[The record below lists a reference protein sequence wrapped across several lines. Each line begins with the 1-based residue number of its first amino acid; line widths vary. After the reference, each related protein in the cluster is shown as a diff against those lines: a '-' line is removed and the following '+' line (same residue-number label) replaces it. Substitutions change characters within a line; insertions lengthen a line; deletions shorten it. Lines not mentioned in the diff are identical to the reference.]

1 MPLAAGRRRAS
12 LQPHRSPS
20 CIMRLLLLSLLAC
33 SALALP
39 VAAQTQLT
47 MNDLMAVPVKVRG
60 ADCALFPAAALFDTL
75 DLRVSQVNPFRF
87 TPTRQQVEAT
97 ENQLAVGGIR
107 AIRTPLSPPDSA
119 NLAYIQTHLPDYKR
133 QYFGFYNEKHQAC
146 IFIQLFEGGRPDW
159 LYHHL
164 VFLDGGASIWEVCYN
179 LDTQQFYFFGYH
191 SEA

>member
-1 MPLAAGRRRAS
+1 
-12 LQPHRSPS
+12 
-20 CIMRLLLLSLLAC
+20 MRLLLLSLLAS

-39 VAAQTQLT
+39 AAAQTQLS

-75 DLRVSQVNPFRF
+75 YLRVSQVKPSRF
-87 TPTRQQVEAT
+87 TPARQQVEAT
-97 ENQLAVGGIR
+97 ENQLAIEGIR
-107 AIRTPLSPPDSA
+107 AIRTPLSPPDSV
-119 NLAYIQTHLPDYKR
+119 NLAYIQTHLPGYKR
-133 QYFGFYNEKHQAC
+133 QYFGFYNKKHQAC
-146 IFIQLFEGGRPDW
+146 LFIQLFESDNPDW

-164 VFLDGGASIWEVCYN
+164 VFLDGGPSVWEVCYN